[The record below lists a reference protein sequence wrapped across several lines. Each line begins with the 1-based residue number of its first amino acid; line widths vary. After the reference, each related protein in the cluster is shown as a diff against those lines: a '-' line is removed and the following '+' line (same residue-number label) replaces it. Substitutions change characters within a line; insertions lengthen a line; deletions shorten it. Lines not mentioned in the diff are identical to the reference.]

1 MLSTFQVG
9 NRFLN
14 FKSKQLWETDSLP
27 VRPLSHSL
35 KLEHS
40 VIGWIQIS
48 ILKSCCIIVFC
59 SVELGFVASEWSI
72 LLWFTPMVGVIDTM
86 LAKVASYSSSLLS
99 ILILWYMTCKLV
111 SHRYVISF
119 NSKIFV
125 FYPHQQ
131 CIVYHIGC
139 CNVGKERFNFGFKP
153 SLHDY
158 ILRNWWLQSK
168 HM

>member
-1 MLSTFQVG
+1 MYYCILFSWVG
-9 NRFLN
+9 HCNLRVKHLVVVYTN
-14 FKSKQLWETDSLP
+14 GWGHWHHAGKS
-27 VRPLSHSL
+27 
-35 KLEHS
+35 
-40 VIGWIQIS
+40 S
-48 ILKSCCIIVFC
+48 ILFLIFI
-59 SVELGFVASEWSI
+59 EH
-72 LLWFTPMVGVIDTM
+72 P
-86 LAKVASYSSSLLS
+86 
-99 ILILWYMTCKLV
+99 ILWYMTCKLV
-111 SHRYVISF
+111 CHRYVISF

-168 HM
+168 HLWAEEGHSLKRRVVRVLWDKNWIWSFKLYQSQTQWLSLGGNT